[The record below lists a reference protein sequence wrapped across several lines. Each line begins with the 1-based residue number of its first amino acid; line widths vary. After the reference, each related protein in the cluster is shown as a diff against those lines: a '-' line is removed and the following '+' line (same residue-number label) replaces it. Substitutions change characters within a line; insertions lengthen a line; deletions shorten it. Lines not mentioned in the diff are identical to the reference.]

1 MGDANFVA
9 KALEK
14 VEGGCANMARRGQQG
29 LGTNGLSEFKYQWG
43 HLFDFETEYFDL
55 LGRFWDLVRGWKVFP
70 ILMNEYVDIL
80 MRIWL

>member
-29 LGTNGLSEFKYQWG
+29 LGTNGLSEFKYQ
-43 HLFDFETEYFDL
+43 
-55 LGRFWDLVRGWKVFP
+55 
-70 ILMNEYVDIL
+70 
-80 MRIWL
+80 